1 VGVGAIHQ
9 NPTSQGGLAPLLS
22 IVAPLDEARKATADV
37 VTLTQFT
44 QPVTECPREAGGDV
58 DQRVSRQTSHPPG
71 QVVVAI
77 R

>member
-1 VGVGAIHQ
+1 MHQ
-9 NPTSQGGLAPLLS
+9 NPTSRGGLAPLLS

-37 VTLTQFT
+37 ATLTQFT
-44 QPVTECPREAGGDV
+44 QPGTERPAKLVTDV